1 MLRSRERFGGGGG
14 SKELGEGTWWGK
26 RRAEGAIRRD
36 VRAAAMCARRVV
48 KFCVIRVD

>member
-48 KFCVIRVD
+48 KFCVIS